1 MAAHIHLPHMQP
13 RFRSL
18 SEWFRRHCRALPVV
32 LAASILSGPALPRAL
47 QAAPP
52 RFQSKDANPKP
63 TQEDRDAVIEEPPVK
78 LNYPLPK
85 NWDQILRDVAEQSGS
100 TLVAD
105 RVPRGTFSRRDKN
118 EYTREEALRIINKEI
133 EKLGFRAIEKG
144 QYIVVL
150 DLPSQRPRYER
161 PTVSKPGALPAAQ
174 AGATQA
180 SAPQRQFQ
188 RVTPVQETQESQEVT
203 HSSTSPAKRSSSGIQ
218 QAGFEE
224 ETVDAGPRSSAED
237 LLLDKTARPGS
248 DEPAA
253 VVVFRARNQRAS
265 TLAKHVFR
273 GFRDRAELLDAGR
286 NGLPAFRVRP
296 VVTEPKSTG
305 VQFAVAIDEAKEELL
320 VDARPAEAEAMLKLL
335 RLLDVP
341 ELDAEPIQLVSTT
354 RTACQV
360 ALQFDEQA
368 AQIQRARAALP
379 VAQAAPIAEPDPF
392 AQADAPAEKPGPE
405 MPAVQKTLPGPLGDR
420 IGNLKGEVNIESVP
434 DLGVLILRGNA
445 ADVEQVM
452 QVIRELEK
460 LSEQTAPQLEL
471 LFLKNVNS
479 EALAELLTTVYE
491 SLTKFPGK
499 ATQPR
504 QSVAI
509 LPVSKP
515 NAILIVAPLADVEG
529 IKTLADE
536 LDKPVDP
543 ETEFQVFHLQTA
555 VATQV
560 ETMLTEFYTERKGL
574 GARVIVRSDVR
585 TNSVIVSAR
594 PNDLDEVATL
604 IRRID
609 QAEEVASSQLK
620 VFPLQNAVAT
630 ELAAVINVAIQ
641 SVLSPP
647 STQGASSVFGTGGG
661 GGAQVSEDFR
671 DVRSSVLQFLAV
683 DSDGERKLKSGILA
697 DIRITPDPRMN
708 ALLVSAP
715 EASLSLIGELIKAL
729 DKPTSQVAEIKVFT
743 LANADSQL
751 MVQQLQA
758 LFNVTATGQGG
769 QQRQQTGIQVAG
781 AEDASSGLIPLR
793 FSVDTRTN
801 SVIAIGGAD
810 ALRVVEAIMLRL
822 DESDVRERR
831 NTIYRLKNSPSDGIA
846 LAITNFFTSQSDLA
860 ANDPNLFS
868 TVEQLEREV
877 IVVSE
882 PVSNSLLI
890 SATPRYNDEILRLIE
905 KLDAAPQQVIIQAL
919 LVEVELNDTD
929 EFGIELGF
937 QDSILFNRS
946 IIDAANTFTTQTTT
960 TQNNTTVTQTNI
972 ISQAASP
979 GFLFGNPTTP
989 LGNNVG
995 APGSSKVGTQ
1005 GLSNFSVGRT
1015 NGDLGFGGLVLSASS
1030 ESVSFL
1036 LRALNENRQV
1046 RVLSRPEIRTLDN
1059 QQAQIQQGQNVPVVN
1074 GVTLLN
1080 NIANPTIE
1088 RDDAGVILTVTPRIS
1103 PDGNVVMQLT
1113 AEKSQYN
1120 LNSGVPVFTDVSTG
1134 NTVTAPVKDIS
1145 TAVTTIS
1152 VPSGQTVVMGGLIT
1166 SRTDEVHRKVPW
1178 LGDIPVLGYAFRYDF
1193 LQTRRTELL
1202 IFLTPRIIWDDA
1214 EAEHIKDVE
1223 MARIHFIE
1231 CEAEEMHGPLRGV
1244 PAEEMYPDGGLDP
1257 RYPMPMQGFPE
1268 GTIIEQRQQNTET
1281 SPVPKT
1287 IQPGTPPAP
1296 ADDDS
1301 PTTPP
1306 APMPDAAASGRAL
1319 RAVPVSTPTPP
1330 TVREASAPQ
1339 PIPTDVD
1346 VTPAAPPPPSEEGIV
1361 PAGGAVSS
1369 STRRTKPKSYDNQ
1382 ILPVSHWESAST
1394 PTGSVVKQMVAEFEE
1409 APAPTQPATVR
1420 VQAPPTKAAK
1430 PSQPGAVKLGRK
1442 PWSSVTPK

>member
-1 MAAHIHLPHMQP
+1 MAAHIHLPHTP
-13 RFRSL
+13 RRFRSL

-32 LAASILSGPALPRAL
+32 LAATMLSGPAL
-47 QAAPP
+47 QGAPP

-63 TQEDRDAVIEEPPVK
+63 TAEDRETVIEGPPVK

-161 PTVSKPGALPAAQ
+161 PTVSKPGTAAPAPQ
-174 AGATQA
+174 STPQA
-180 SAPQRQFQ
+180 SAPKRQFQ
-188 RVTPVQETQESQEVT
+188 RVTPVQDSQEAPEIANT
-203 HSSTSPAKRSSSGIQ
+203 GSRKRNDSAIQ

-224 ETVDAGPRSSAED
+224 ETAGVGPRSSAED
-237 LLLDKTARPGS
+237 LLLDKTTRPGS
-248 DEPAA
+248 DEPAT
-253 VVVFRARNQRAS
+253 VVVFRARNQRAA

-296 VVTEPKSTG
+296 VVTEPKHTG

-320 VDARPAEAEAMLKLL
+320 VDGRPAEAEAMLKLL
-335 RLLDVP
+335 RLLDIP

-360 ALQFDEQA
+360 ALQFDGQA

-392 AQADAPAEKPGPE
+392 AQADGPAAQPAADMAPLEKR
-405 MPAVQKTLPGPLGDR
+405 LPGPLGDR
-420 IGNLKGEVNIESVP
+420 IGNLKGEVSIESVP

-529 IKTLADE
+529 IKSLADE

-543 ETEFQVFHLQTA
+543 ETEFQVFHLQTV

-560 ETMLTEFYTERKGL
+560 ETMLTDFYTEPKGL
-574 GARVIVRSDVR
+574 SARVKVRSDVR

-647 STQGASSVFGTGGG
+647 SSQGASSVFGAGGGG

-729 DKPTSQVAEIKVFT
+729 DRPTSQVAEIKVFT

-860 ANDPNLFS
+860 ANDPNLVS
-868 TVEQLEREV
+868 SVEQLEREV

-919 LVEVELNDTD
+919 IVEVELNDTD

-937 QDSILFNRS
+937 QDSILFDRS
-946 IIDAANTFTTQTTT
+946 IIDNILTTSTTLT
-960 TQNNTTVTQTNI
+960 DLNGVTQTQTNV
-972 ISQAASP
+972 ISQSSSP
-979 GFLFGNPTTP
+979 GYLFGNPVTP
-989 LGNNVG
+989 LGNNTSAG
-995 APGSSKVGTQ
+995 IGTTKVGTQ

-1036 LRALNENRQV
+1036 LRALSENRQV
-1046 RVLSRPEIRTLDN
+1046 RVLSRPQIRTLDN
-1059 QQAQIQQGQNVPVVN
+1059 QQAQIQQGQTVPIVE
-1074 GVTLLN
+1074 GVTLSATG
-1080 NIANPTIE
+1080 IANPNVT

-1120 LNSGVPVFTDVSTG
+1120 LNSGVPIFTDANTG
-1134 NTVTAPVKDIS
+1134 NVVTSPVKDIS

-1178 LGDIPVLGYAFRYDF
+1178 LGDIPILGYAFRYDF

-1231 CEAEEMHGPLRGV
+1231 SEAEEMHGPLRGV

-1268 GTIIEQRQQNTET
+1268 GTILEQRLPNTET

-1296 ADDDS
+1296 AADNS
-1301 PTTPP
+1301 PPTP
-1306 APMPDAAASGRAL
+1306 MSEAAAGGRAL
-1319 RAVPVSTPTPP
+1319 RAVPVSN
-1330 TVREASAPQ
+1330 SAPPAAPEAAGPR
-1339 PIPTDVD
+1339 PIPTDAD
-1346 VTPAAPPPPSEEGIV
+1346 VTPVAPPPPAEEGVV
-1361 PAGGAVSS
+1361 PAGGEVKTSA
-1369 STRRTKPKSYDNQ
+1369 RRTKPKTYDSQ
-1382 ILPVSHWESAST
+1382 IVPVGHWESSST
-1394 PTGSVVKQMVAEFEE
+1394 PSGSVAKQMVAEFEDP
-1409 APAPTQPATVR
+1409 PAPTPPATVR
-1420 VQAPPTKAAK
+1420 VQAPAASKPTK

>member
-1 MAAHIHLPHMQP
+1 MAAHIHLPHTQR

-18 SEWFRRHCRALPVV
+18 SEWFRRRCRALPLV
-32 LAASILSGPALPRAL
+32 LVASMMSGPALPNAL

-63 TQEDRDAVIEEPPVK
+63 TQEDRDAVIEEPPIR

-161 PTVSKPGALPAAQ
+161 PTVSKPGALPAPA
-174 AGATQA
+174 AGPTQA

-188 RVTPVQETQESQEVT
+188 RVTPVQQAAN
-203 HSSTSPAKRSSSGIQ
+203 PAAPTRTSSGIQ

-224 ETVDAGPRSSAED
+224 DASDIGPRSSAED

-248 DEPAA
+248 DEPAT
-253 VVVFRARNQRAS
+253 VVVFRARNQRAA

-341 ELDAEPIQLVSTT
+341 QLDAEPIQLVSTT

-379 VAQAAPIAEPDPF
+379 VAQAAPITEPDPF
-392 AQADAPAEKPGPE
+392 AQAEAPAEKPGPE
-405 MPAVQKTLPGPLGDR
+405 TPEVQKALPGPLGDR

-560 ETMLTEFYTERKGL
+560 ESMLTEFYTERKGL

-661 GGAQVSEDFR
+661 GGGAQVSEDFR

-715 EASLSLIGELIKAL
+715 EASLALIGELIKAL

-758 LFNVTATGQGG
+758 LFNVSATGQGG

-846 LAITNFFTSQSDLA
+846 QAITNFFTSQSDLA
-860 ANDPNLFS
+860 SNDPNLFS

-972 ISQAASP
+972 VSQAASP

-1120 LNSGVPVFTDVSTG
+1120 LNSGVPVFTDVNTG

-1152 VPSGQTVVMGGLIT
+1152 VPSGQTVVLGGLIT

-1193 LQTRRTELL
+1193 L
-1202 IFLTPRIIWDDA
+1202 
-1214 EAEHIKDVE
+1214 
-1223 MARIHFIE
+1223 
-1231 CEAEEMHGPLRGV
+1231 
-1244 PAEEMYPDGGLDP
+1244 
-1257 RYPMPMQGFPE
+1257 
-1268 GTIIEQRQQNTET
+1268 
-1281 SPVPKT
+1281 
-1287 IQPGTPPAP
+1287 
-1296 ADDDS
+1296 
-1301 PTTPP
+1301 
-1306 APMPDAAASGRAL
+1306 
-1319 RAVPVSTPTPP
+1319 
-1330 TVREASAPQ
+1330 
-1339 PIPTDVD
+1339 
-1346 VTPAAPPPPSEEGIV
+1346 
-1361 PAGGAVSS
+1361 
-1369 STRRTKPKSYDNQ
+1369 
-1382 ILPVSHWESAST
+1382 
-1394 PTGSVVKQMVAEFEE
+1394 
-1409 APAPTQPATVR
+1409 
-1420 VQAPPTKAAK
+1420 
-1430 PSQPGAVKLGRK
+1430 
-1442 PWSSVTPK
+1442 